1 MGEHVNELAKLL
13 SDSKEHIS
21 NIVLPVG
28 NRVRHAT
35 ILLNDILSHVLDIVE
50 LLQGRLVALV
60 YVMNILFTNETFD
73 ASIGLLFFLPE
84 VEGHAVIL
92 TQNSRLVVRAL
103 R

>member
-50 LLQGRLVALV
+50 LL
-60 YVMNILFTNETFD
+60 
-73 ASIGLLFFLPE
+73 
-84 VEGHAVIL
+84 
-92 TQNSRLVVRAL
+92 
-103 R
+103 